1 MVGMYLSAIAI
12 CAAAG
17 AIGQLV
23 CLLGGASG
31 WSWLA
36 PGAGL
41 AALLCLASIGVR
53 LPGHGWTAFALIV
66 LCAAG
71 AGAVAWRRGELGGLG
86 LEGLLAGVAV
96 LALTALPFY
105 FSR

>member
-23 CLLGGASG
+23 CVLGGASG

-53 LPGHGWTAFALIV
+53 LPGDGWTAFALIV
-66 LCAAG
+66 VCAVG
-71 AGAVAWRRGELGGLG
+71 AAVALWRRSALGGIG
-86 LEGLLAGVAV
+86 LEGLLVGVAV
-96 LALTALPFY
+96 LALTTL
-105 FSR
+105 